1 MISENKKKQTHKK
14 IRYFVEAVWEI
25 EAKEG
30 FENITIKKIADEA
43 GYNVSTIY
51 TYFENLN
58 HLLAFASL
66 KHLREYAIALSECL
80 QNVDDPLTI
89 YLKTWECFNYHSF
102 SKPLIYKKLFFGDYA
117 PYYKKS
123 LDLYYEIFP
132 EHLPPKE
139 LILGSLHQEKDIF
152 KRDSSLLLLS
162 SKAGIIP
169 PENLNTIST
178 INIMLSRGMLDYL
191 SAGGIEY
198 SAEELSKTITN
209 HQAHALLGFGVPCNA
224 INEFLET
231 S

>member
-1 MISENKKKQTHKK
+1 MISENKKKQTQRK

-25 EAKEG
+25 EDKEG
-30 FENITIKKIADEA
+30 FENITIKKIADIA

-66 KHLREYAIALSECL
+66 RHLREYAIALSEYIKGI
-80 QNVDDPLTI
+80 NDPLTL
-89 YLKTWECFNYHSF
+89 YLKTWECFNYYSF
-102 SKPLIYKKLFFGDYA
+102 SKPHIYKNLFFGDYA

-139 LILGSLHQEKDIF
+139 LILGSLHQEKDLF
-152 KRDSSLLLLS
+152 KRDLSLLLPS
-162 SKAGIIP
+162 AKAGIIP
-169 PENLNTIST
+169 KENMNTIST
-178 INIMLSRGMLDYL
+178 INIMISRGMLDYL
-191 SAGGIEY
+191 STPGIEY
-198 SAEELSKTITN
+198 SAEQLCKTITN
-209 HQAHALLGFGVPCNA
+209 HQAHALLGFGVPREA
-224 INEFLET
+224 INDFLEN